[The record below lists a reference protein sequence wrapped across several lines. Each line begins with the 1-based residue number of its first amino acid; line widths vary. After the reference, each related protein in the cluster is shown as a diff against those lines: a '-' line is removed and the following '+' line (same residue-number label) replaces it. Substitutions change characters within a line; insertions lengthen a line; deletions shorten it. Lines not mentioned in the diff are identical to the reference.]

1 MPAQES
7 IPPAANVLGT
17 IGTVLWCVQLI
28 PQIWFNYRNKSTEGL
43 PGIMMLIWGFAGVP
57 FGAYAV
63 IQNLNIPIQI
73 QPQVFASLSL
83 ISWAQ
88 CLHYASGWAVWSSSL
103 TALAVA
109 IACAG
114 TEVALILTLQPIYDR
129 GTEWPMLVVGIIA
142 SILLAA
148 GLIPPYFEI
157 WKRRGRVVGIDFV
170 FLSIDWLGALFSIMS
185 LVAQNTFDYLGGVLY
200 LVVILLESGIFIS
213 HWVWLFRTR
222 KQRKAE
228 KEAGATSTVATAVS
242 ESVGEKPHGSDMA
255 STAGSNNQEVE
266 LKQDV

>member
-17 IGTVLWCVQLI
+17 IGTVLWCIQLI
-28 PQIWFNYRNKSTEGL
+28 PQIWCNYRNKSTEGL
-43 PGIMMLIWGFAGVP
+43 PGVMMLVWAFAGVP

-88 CLHYASGWAVWSSSL
+88 CLHYASGWAPWSSSL
-103 TALAVA
+103 LALAVA

-114 TEVALILTLQPIYDR
+114 TETALILTLKPIYSR
-129 GTEWPMLVVGIIA
+129 GIEWPILAVGIVA

-148 GLIPPYFEI
+148 GLVPPYFEI
-157 WKRRGRVVGIDFV
+157 WKRKGRVVGIDFT

-185 LVAQNTFDYLGGVLY
+185 LVAQHTFDYLGGVLY

-228 KEAGATSTVATAVS
+228 KEATPAEAAALPA
-242 ESVGEKPHGSDMA
+242 SVDEKLQGSDIA
-255 STAGSNNQEVE
+255 STAGSNNKDVE
-266 LKQDV
+266 LKQEV